1 MKLTNKEIKK
11 LILIIFIFL
20 TITFI
25 VVLNYKEDIN
35 NTTKNNN
42 SYVTLSDVKQITLSQ
57 NVIVINKLTLNALQ
71 EKLLDID
78 KNKKIDENDV
88 RIYKDIIANNFKDLN
103 EDGIIDSKDLTFLK
117 KIVLQSDNQNNKAYD
132 LNYDEVI
139 DELDVDLLQR
149 YITNTIDLDINRDN
163 KGNYEDIN
171 LLETYINSIAQ
182 LNILLPKDYTNTKI
196 SWNIENKNI
205 INIDNNANIYP
216 LEEGITKVTVQDSNG
231 YTDECI
237 VIVKDYNIS
246 ANDIELNKNEIYLK
260 SASLTTVEKSA
271 ADINQDN
278 QINALDLKILKDII
292 KLKFGDINN
301 DGKTNEDDLKLLN
314 KYIKNEQKITNNYEQ
329 LDINHDGF
337 INNKDYE
344 ILNKYLFGYKLG
356 DINKDKQVENRDI
369 KLISGY
375 INSYYPL
382 HVKFNPS
389 TTTNKKITW
398 KSSNTNIATVTNEGI
413 VYANKEGTAII
424 SAATP
429 EGKVAECKVIV
440 SEDNITPYK
449 VKNNNQEIN
458 LTFFDYKNNNI
469 LQIDFNGDGIIND
482 KDKIIAKKL
491 INLKNPNKVLNEIL
505 DSLINNTQ
513 IDASYDINQDKK
525 IDLSDYNI
533 IYKYV
538 HNLKTGDVNND
549 KKFDDKDI
557 NLIDDYIN
565 STQNIKTK
573 VYQEKSI
580 DKLIYLVKNANIVSV
595 DENGNV
601 KSLNKGSTE
610 IVTMSVNG
618 MVDST
623 KIIVD

>member
-1 MKLTNKEIKK
+1 MKLTNKEIKN

-25 VVLNYKEDIN
+25 VVLNHKEDIN

-78 KNKKIDENDV
+78 KNNKIDENDV
-88 RIYKDIIANNFKDLN
+88 RIYKDIIDNNFKDLN
-103 EDGIIDSKDLTFLK
+103 EDGIIDNKDLTFLK

-132 LNYDEVI
+132 LNYDGVI

-163 KGNYEDIN
+163 KENYEDIN

-237 VIVKDYNIS
+237 VIVKNYNIS

-382 HVKFNPS
+382 QVKFNPS

-413 VYANKEGTAII
+413 VYANKEGTATI

-458 LTFFDYKNNNI
+458 LTFFDYKNNDI

-505 DSLINNTQ
+505 DSLLNNTQ

-538 HNLKTGDVNND
+538 NNLKTGDVNND

-557 NLIDDYIN
+557 ILIDDYIN

-595 DENGNV
+595 DEDGNV
-601 KSLNKGSTE
+601 KALNKGSTE
-610 IVTMSVNG
+610 IVTMSANG
-618 MVDST
+618 MFDST